1 MELNYPVKSM
11 PLCHMRIWLAAPEVC
26 PGETH
31 PHSRAGW
38 RGQGTRQGHSG
49 HGKCSLG
56 SNFPSGSLGLSLC
69 CSMSTPDLYEHRPN
83 GISPLQEDIIKAMCY
98 MDTQHPGPKGIQK
111 CPCQQEKLAPR
122 WSWTPQTQFSDK
134 LI

>member
-83 GISPLQEDIIKAMCY
+83 WISPLQEDIIKAMCV
-98 MDTQHPGPKGIQK
+98 I
-111 CPCQQEKLAPR
+111 
-122 WSWTPQTQFSDK
+122 WTPNTPDQRGSKNVPVSRKSLLPGGAGHHRLNFQ
-134 LI
+134 IN